1 MDSFAAREACQ
12 EGRYNDVLAM
22 YDKAKPDGSWTN
34 WDYYYYAYALRKV
47 KN

>member
-34 WDYYYYAYALRKV
+34 WDYY
-47 KN
+47 